1 MSGAGR
7 HSRRRRS
14 AAQFGAP
21 WGRSVKFVT
30 VLVVVVLA
38 VVMSIPLLPAS
49 GPPEVTWVKW
59 MAAGVTWAGMAIL
72 SLFSVRGFS
81 VQGRE
86 LLIQRPLWQTRFP
99 LDQLRRAYADP
110 TAMKGS
116 LRTAGNGGFFA
127 FTGWFR
133 NKKLGTY
140 RAFVTDPARCVVL
153 EFQDYKIVVSPGDP
167 DGFVKAL
174 GITSNAKGTR

>member
-1 MSGAGR
+1 MPGAGR

-21 WGRSVKFVT
+21 WGRSVRFVT

-38 VVMSIPLLPAS
+38 VVSSIPLLPIPGQAGS
-49 GPPEVTWVKW
+49 RAAWIPPCVTL
-59 MAAGVTWAGMAIL
+59 AGLAIF

-81 VQGRE
+81 VQGRD

-99 LDQLRRAYADP
+99 LDQLHHAYADS

-116 LRTAGNGGFFA
+116 LRSAGNGGLFA

-140 RAFVTDPARCVVL
+140 RAFVTDPNRCVVL
-153 EFQDYKIVVSPGDP
+153 DFKDYKIVVSPDDP

-174 GITSNAKGTR
+174 GIGSDARGSC